1 MVAPSG
7 EQFEI
12 ALGDQRVIVTEVGG
26 ALRSYSAGG
35 HAVLDGFEV
44 HEVATSG
51 RGQVLIPWP
60 NRLEDGSYEFDGG
73 RHQLPL
79 DEPTPPPVV
88 LPTLTEE
95 HQAVARQVHTGQI
108 ACELGQSVL
117 VEADAANPGFFF
129 VTAKGQRF
137 HMAPGLSRIGAV
149 RLEDV
154 RGGALWLQIA
164 NKSMLMNTRL
174 GQRMADECMSEH
186 QSVVAA
192 EMKKNPPRSLLD

>member
-1 MVAPSG
+1 MKIAILATALLIATGAWAQTQTPPAKGKGERAARVAKKKAEAP
-7 EQFEI
+7 
-12 ALGDQRVIVTEVGG
+12 
-26 ALRSYSAGG
+26 
-35 HAVLDGFEV
+35 
-44 HEVATSG
+44 
-51 RGQVLIPWP
+51 
-60 NRLEDGSYEFDGG
+60 
-73 RHQLPL
+73 
-79 DEPTPPPVV
+79 PPPVV

-95 HQAVARQVHTGQI
+95 HQAVARQVHTGAI
-108 ACELGQSVL
+108 ACEMGQNVT

-129 VTAKGQRF
+129 VTAKGQRY

-174 GQRMADECMSEH
+174 GQRIADECMSEH